1 MMKKLSRK
9 LARPSMFWSCI
20 LAMAVFAH
28 AAFPH
33 AALAG
38 DDLAGAKAY
47 LEGLYAP
54 YLNADTGAHN
64 DCFDAAF
71 DKCFAADLAKSME
84 AERKQTPEGEVG
96 VLDFD
101 PFISGQDWKLSGLK
115 IAVKQG
121 QNGPV
126 GTARFK
132 NFDDAMKVEFDLV
145 REGDAWKIKNM
156 RGKDWDL
163 RQIFAGY

>member
-1 MMKKLSRK
+1 MLLLIVRYS
-9 LARPSMFWSCI
+9 ARLPDSAWRC
-20 LAMAVFAH
+20 AMVLFAH
-28 AAFPH
+28 T
-33 AALAG
+33 ALAG
-38 DDLAGAKAY
+38 DDLTDAKKF

-64 DCFDAAF
+64 DCFDDAF
-71 DKCFAADLAKSME
+71 DKCFAADLAKAME
-84 AERKQTPEGEVG
+84 SERKQTPEGEVG

-101 PFISGQDWKLSGLK
+101 PFIDGQDWKLSGLK
-115 IAVKQG
+115 ITVKQG
-121 QNGPV
+121 SDGPV

-132 NFDDAMKVEFDLV
+132 NFGDAMKVEFDLV

-163 RQIFAGY
+163 RQLFAGY

>member
-1 MMKKLSRK
+1 MTKRLSPDIPRS
-9 LARPSMFWSCI
+9 SMFWSGL
-20 LAMAVFAH
+20 LAMLLFAG
-28 AAFPH
+28 

-38 DDLAGAKAY
+38 DDLADAKAY

-71 DKCFAADLAKSME
+71 DRCFAADLAKSME

-101 PFISGQDWKLSGLK
+101 PFIDGQDWKLADLR
-115 IAVKQG
+115 IAVRQG
-121 QNGPV
+121 SDGTV
-126 GTARFK
+126 GTATFK
-132 NFDDAMKVEFDLV
+132 NFGDAMKVEIDLV
-145 REGDAWKIKNM
+145 REGDAWKIQNM

-163 RQIFAGY
+163 RQLFAGY

>member
-1 MMKKLSRK
+1 MMRRLS
-9 LARPSMFWSCI
+9 LNLSRPSMLWSCV
-20 LAMAVFAH
+20 LAMVLFART
-28 AAFPH
+28 
-33 AALAG
+33 ALAG
-38 DDLAGAKAY
+38 DDLADAKKY

-101 PFISGQDWKLSGLK
+101 PFISGQDWKLAGLK

-121 QNGPV
+121 SDGPV
-126 GTARFK
+126 GTAKFK
-132 NFDDAMKVEFDLV
+132 NFGDAMKVEFDLV

-163 RQIFAGY
+163 RQIFADY

>member
-1 MMKKLSRK
+1 MQSQLSLNLSR
-9 LARPSMFWSCI
+9 PSLLWSCV
-20 LAMAVFAH
+20 LAMAFFAR
-28 AAFPH
+28 

-38 DDLAGAKAY
+38 DDLADAKKY

-54 YLNADTGAHN
+54 YLEADTGAHN

-84 AERKQTPEGEVG
+84 AERKATPEGDVG

-101 PFISGQDWKLSGLK
+101 PFISGQDWKITDLK
-115 IAVKQG
+115 IKVKQG
-121 QNGPV
+121 KAGPI
-126 GTARFK
+126 GTATFK
-132 NFDDAMKVEFDLV
+132 NFGDAMKVEYDLV

-156 RGKDWDL
+156 HSKEWDL
-163 RQIFAGY
+163 RQIFAGF